1 MRTLLEIETEIEVA
15 KDKISAVE
23 KDRKDGTKYQ
33 DKTYEEFFDIIRD
46 MSIKILH
53 PLFTEYQKLENKLT
67 YTDFNGED
75 IKIDELNKNQE
86 A

>member
-1 MRTLLEIETEIEVA
+1 MRTLLEIEAEINVV

-23 KDRKDGTKYQ
+23 KARNDGTEYQ
-33 DKTYEEFFDIIRD
+33 DKTYEEFFDIIKD
-46 MSIKILH
+46 ISIKNLH

-75 IKIDELNKNQE
+75 IKVDKLNSN
-86 A
+86 